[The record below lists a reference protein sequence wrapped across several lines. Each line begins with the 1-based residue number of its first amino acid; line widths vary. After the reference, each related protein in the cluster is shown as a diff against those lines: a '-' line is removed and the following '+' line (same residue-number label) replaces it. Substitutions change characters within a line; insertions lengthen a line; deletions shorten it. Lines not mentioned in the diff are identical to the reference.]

1 MQGQSPYLIN
11 TGIFYKNEP
20 LKMDIALLYNRI
32 GKRIIGVGRSEGST
46 GDDSNSRVPHSYE
59 MPRNTIDFS
68 LAKKFGDHLEL
79 KLNVRDLLAEKIYYK
94 QFADVT
100 YSDGSKKEVEEIA
113 RCYKPG
119 RNIGLQAI
127 INFKVIR
134 KIILDVCLIKQE
146 TMMNKMYFL
155 GCMGILA
162 ASAMLSSC
170 SSDNDDPTPSPN
182 PGPEVVYKWTTNGG
196 LKACDHI
203 LFGTDDKEN
212 ANGTQIG
219 NGDQEFVFTGKQ
231 TLKKGTYL
239 LKGWVYIADGAEL
252 TIEPGTII
260 KGDKQT
266 KAALIAERGGK
277 LIAKGTA
284 TEPIVFTSEEAAG
297 SRKPGDWGGIILCG
311 KAKNNQTEQQI
322 EGGPRTKHG
331 GADDADNSGALSYVR
346 IEFAGYPF
354 QKDKEINGLTFG
366 SVGSGTQID
375 HVQVSYSNDDSFEW
389 FGGTVNCKYLV
400 AYKGWDDDFDT
411 DNGFSGKVQ
420 YGLSLRDSK
429 IADTSQSNGFESDN
443 CADGATVDPRTKA
456 TFSNITF
463 VGPKVLD
470 DKFQNTT
477 DYITAGAYNPNNGS
491 ALGKFQAA
499 MQIRRSS
506 NLNCINSVAL
516 GWPIGLI
523 VDGEKGETVKD
534 AKDGKFKLQNV
545 YFAGMDAVGTDANK
559 KYEDYLYDAAN
570 KKDIDKNQKSYSNT
584 FFFSEPEQQVF

>member
-1 MQGQSPYLIN
+1 
-11 TGIFYKNEP
+11 
-20 LKMDIALLYNRI
+20 
-32 GKRIIGVGRSEGST
+32 
-46 GDDSNSRVPHSYE
+46 
-59 MPRNTIDFS
+59 
-68 LAKKFGDHLEL
+68 
-79 KLNVRDLLAEKIYYK
+79 
-94 QFADVT
+94 
-100 YSDGSKKEVEEIA
+100 
-113 RCYKPG
+113 
-119 RNIGLQAI
+119 
-127 INFKVIR
+127 
-134 KIILDVCLIKQE
+134 
-146 TMMNKMYFL
+146 MNKMYFL

-182 PGPEVVYKWTTNGG
+182 PGSEVVYKWTTNGG

-354 QKDKEINGLTFG
+354 QKDKEINGLTLG
-366 SVGSGTQID
+366 SVGSGTEID

-420 YGLSLRDSK
+420 YGLSARQQDSRHLSEQRFRERQLRRW
-429 IADTSQSNGFESDN
+429 
-443 CADGATVDPRTKA
+443 C
-456 TFSNITF
+456 
-463 VGPKVLD
+463 
-470 DKFQNTT
+470 
-477 DYITAGAYNPNNGS
+477 Y
-491 ALGKFQAA
+491 
-499 MQIRRSS
+499 RRSS
-506 NLNCINSVAL
+506 YQGNLL
-516 GWPIGLI
+516 
-523 VDGEKGETVKD
+523 
-534 AKDGKFKLQNV
+534 
-545 YFAGMDAVGTDANK
+545 
-559 KYEDYLYDAAN
+559 
-570 KKDIDKNQKSYSNT
+570 
-584 FFFSEPEQQVF
+584 

>member
-1 MQGQSPYLIN
+1 
-11 TGIFYKNEP
+11 
-20 LKMDIALLYNRI
+20 
-32 GKRIIGVGRSEGST
+32 
-46 GDDSNSRVPHSYE
+46 
-59 MPRNTIDFS
+59 
-68 LAKKFGDHLEL
+68 
-79 KLNVRDLLAEKIYYK
+79 
-94 QFADVT
+94 
-100 YSDGSKKEVEEIA
+100 
-113 RCYKPG
+113 
-119 RNIGLQAI
+119 
-127 INFKVIR
+127 
-134 KIILDVCLIKQE
+134 
-146 TMMNKMYFL
+146 MNKMYFY

-182 PGPEVVYKWTTNGG
+182 PGSEVVYKWTTNGG

-203 LFGTDDKEN
+203 IFGTDDKEN

-331 GADDADNSGALSYVR
+331 GADDADNSGTLSYVR

-354 QKDKEINGLTFG
+354 QKDKEINGLTLG
-366 SVGSGTQID
+366 SVGSGTEID

-559 KYEDYLYDAAN
+559 KYEDYLYDAA
-570 KKDIDKNQKSYSNT
+570 KKQDIDKNQKSYSNT
-584 FFFSEPEQQVF
+584 FFFSEQSNKYFDSWTSLVGADGYTPIAGSPLLGAASFAGWTGFDTVTYIGAFDGSNNWLSGWTNFDPQNTKY

>member
-1 MQGQSPYLIN
+1 
-11 TGIFYKNEP
+11 
-20 LKMDIALLYNRI
+20 
-32 GKRIIGVGRSEGST
+32 
-46 GDDSNSRVPHSYE
+46 
-59 MPRNTIDFS
+59 
-68 LAKKFGDHLEL
+68 
-79 KLNVRDLLAEKIYYK
+79 
-94 QFADVT
+94 
-100 YSDGSKKEVEEIA
+100 
-113 RCYKPG
+113 
-119 RNIGLQAI
+119 
-127 INFKVIR
+127 
-134 KIILDVCLIKQE
+134 
-146 TMMNKMYFL
+146 
-155 GCMGILA
+155 MGILA

-182 PGPEVVYKWTTNGG
+182 PGSEVVYKWTTNGG

-366 SVGSGTQID
+366 SVGSGTQIPTTFR
-375 HVQVSYSNDDSFEW
+375 YLIPNDDSFEW

-491 ALGKFQAA
+491 ALGKFQSA

-534 AKDGKFKLQNV
+534 AKEGKFKLQNV

-570 KKDIDKNQKSYSNT
+570 KKDLDKNQKSYSNT
-584 FFFSEPEQQVF
+584 FFFRAKQQVFWQLGFIGWRRRLYSIAGSPFAWCRKFRWLDRFRHRNLHRSLRWQQQLDERLDQLWPSECKVLEKISTGIKLESNFYFDYKVFFIGAWRSDLRHAFFGLWRETLMSWNRTSTFIYPNPWTLSCPGVLALPPAIRQDNPGRW